1 MTSTKS
7 NPPRPSAIL
16 AEDEPL
22 LAAEL
27 QEVLT
32 ALWPELEIMG
42 VAPDGIAALHL
53 IEKFKPDFVF
63 LDIEMP
69 RMNGLQVARQIGDR
83 AHIVFITAFDQH
95 AVAAFEAGALDY
107 VLKPASTERLA
118 ATVQRLKSRAG
129 TAPVDLSQVLD
140 QLNGA
145 PKNGKK
151 HLQWI
156 NAARGSTTR
165 LITVDEICYFKADH
179 KYTLVVT
186 SDSESLIKKTIRE
199 LQEELDPELF
209 WQVHRST
216 VVNVHCIESV
226 VRDDRGGMQLKV
238 KHRPEMLQV
247 SEAYGHLFKQM

>member
-1 MTSTKS
+1 MTSTIS
-7 NPPRPSAIL
+7 NMHRPSAIL

-22 LAAEL
+22 LAAEM
-27 QEVLT
+27 QEILV
-32 ALWPELEIMG
+32 ALWPELDIVG
-42 VAPDGIAALHL
+42 IAPDGIAALHL
-53 IEKFKPDFVF
+53 IEKHKPDFVF

-69 RMNGLQVARQIGDR
+69 RMNGLQVARQVGDR
-83 AHIVFITAFDQH
+83 AHIVFVTAFDQH
-95 AVAAFEAGALDY
+95 AVSAFEAGALDY

-129 TAPVDLSQVLD
+129 TAPVDLSQFLD
-140 QLNGA
+140 HLSSA
-145 PKNGKK
+145 PRNGKK

-156 NAARGSTTR
+156 NAARGSTMR

-186 SDSESLIKKTIRE
+186 ADSESLIKKTIRD
-199 LQEELDPELF
+199 LQEELDPDSF
-209 WQVHRST
+209 WQIHRST
-216 VVNVHCIESV
+216 VVNVNTIESV

-238 KHRPEMLQV
+238 KRRPEMLQV